1 MYQFGDP
8 VAASCYS
15 CGKGVVLSAKD
26 FLCPDCR
33 REDREKNCLCVRCNV
48 EARDKAVNRARWIG
62 VGMGLLGC
70 VLVAGVAFLYYAL
83 YL

>member
-1 MYQFGDP
+1 MYRTDYHHQCW
-8 VAASCYS
+8 SCN
-15 CGKGVVLSAKD
+15 KEMVLSPTD
-26 FLCPDCR
+26 ILCRDCR
-33 REDREKNCLCVRCNV
+33 REDKEKNCLCVGCNV
-48 EARDKAVNRARWIG
+48 EARDKAVNRARWLG